1 MYINLK
7 HINLKPITSLEGCFT
22 KPNPCPNPI
31 HKPKPK
37 RSNNIEN
44 VLWNISSNKIVNKN

>member
-7 HINLKPITSLEGCFT
+7 HINLKPITNLEGCIT
-22 KPNPCPNPI
+22 KHNPSPNPI

-44 VLWNISSNKIVNKN
+44 VLWNNSSNKIVNKN